1 MRQTLLTND
10 QLLHLQ
16 REKEVLNEA
25 LGALSAFEL
34 PRMLWARWKK
44 PRVS

>member
-10 QLLHLQ
+10 QMLHLQ

-25 LGALSAFEL
+25 LSRLSAFEL
-34 PRMLWARWKK
+34 PQEALSALEKAARQ
-44 PRVS
+44 